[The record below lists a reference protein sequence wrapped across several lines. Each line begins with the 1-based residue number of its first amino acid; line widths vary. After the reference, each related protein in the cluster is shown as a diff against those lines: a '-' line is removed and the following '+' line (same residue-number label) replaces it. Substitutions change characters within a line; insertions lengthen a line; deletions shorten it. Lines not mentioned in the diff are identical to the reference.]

1 MVIFFILTAIA
12 SIGATL
18 SMLEVPVAILSER
31 YGMARKR
38 SALVTILAVAVL
50 GIPAALSQSLAADVK
65 VFGLSPFDLFDF
77 LTSNVFLPV
86 GGILISLFVGWVFG
100 LPQLERRL
108 SNEGQLANRRLVRA
122 VFFLVRYV
130 APISIVIVLLNGLKL
145 I

>member
-1 MVIFFILTAIA
+1 MVIFFTLTAIA